1 MSKNRGYFLED
12 LQVGMSAELEREILQ
27 KDVDAFAEL
36 TGDFNPVH
44 IDEEYAAN
52 TMFKGCIVHGA
63 YIASMF
69 STVMGMQ
76 LPGRGS
82 IFREITLNY
91 RGPVRVGDTALV
103 QVEISEINLER
114 QIISLSLFCKVNGKK
129 VVRGKAATWVAQKP
143 DD

>member
-1 MSKNRGYFLED
+1 MSYGYFLED
-12 LQVGMSAELEREILQ
+12 LQVGMSAELQREILQ

-36 TGDFNPVH
+36 TGDYNPVH

-52 TMFKGCIVHGA
+52 TMFKGRIVHGA

-69 STVMGMQ
+69 STIMGIQ
-76 LPGRGS
+76 LPGHGS

-103 QVEISEINLER
+103 RVEISEINLER
-114 QIISLSLFCKVNGKK
+114 QIITLSLFCKVNGKK
-129 VVRGKAATWVAQKP
+129 VVRGKAGAWVAQKP

>member
-1 MSKNRGYFLED
+1 MSKDRGYFLED
-12 LQVGMSAELEREILQ
+12 LQIGMSAALEREILQ

-52 TMFKGCIVHGA
+52 TIFKGRIVHGA

-69 STVMGMQ
+69 STIMGMQ
-76 LPGRGS
+76 LPGPGS
-82 IFREITLNY
+82 IFRDITLNH

-103 QVEISEINLER
+103 QVEISEIDLER
-114 QIISLSLFCKVNGKK
+114 QVVTLSLSCKVNGKK
-129 VVRGKAATWVAQKP
+129 VVRGEAGAWVAQKP